1 MNLAGVMIVFPDV
14 SRRHLCKVFPIPL
27 ARDNGRQRELDTD
40 RDKDRSLYDPRT
52 PIMPELRGW
61 ARLSSR
67 TLYSRK
73 DELCAN
79 VIAGQQGEKIEAE
92 SKELSV
98 TLPISCQS
106 VQERQVPRSR
116 SWGMP
121 VLTTGEVYIKI
132 KRRFPGIT
140 LRVLHK
146 ALDSPM
152 NSSSET
158 SKRMGDAFGATFDEI
173 HGSTYLERDAHGLAR
188 LGKSQ
193 VLKRR
198 FGFLSVFGFSCCIL
212 ATWETALALFTEAFH
227 NGGPAA
233 LAWGFLIAW
242 LSSFSVYL
250 CLAEM
255 ASIIFTGTII
265 QGLIILNYPDY
276 EPQNFHGALLAWA
289 VIAVCIFVNTVVAGL
304 LPVLEGLILLIH
316 VLGFIAI
323 LIALVYLSPHSSAED
338 VFFRPLNEGNWPS
351 QGLSYLIGFIGNVA
365 TFVGADA
372 AVHNS
377 PTGFPFIQVFYNGVG
392 RAGATVM
399 TVVIIVIIWC
409 AVIGFAATAS
419 RMTWSFARDRGL
431 PFHRFIRKVHPR
443 TRVPVVAI
451 AVVTLIPCLLNLI
464 YIGSSTAFN
473 DVISMS
479 VSGLYASYLIPCSF
493 LLWRRVTGQI
503 KPHRVREDPGIEI
516 RLGRDRDPDMPSQLS
531 VEGNGDS
538 DILFEEQVLEW
549 GPWRVPGLLGILNNT
564 FACVFCVWVLFWD
577 FWPPN
582 TPVTAENMNYSVLV
596 TGSVILFAVAR
607 YFLGAKVEYR
617 GPLVDYEVKSFAIGP
632 S

>member
-1 MNLAGVMIVFPDV
+1 MTGSPEAPKDTRDV
-14 SRRHLCKVFPIPL
+14 
-27 ARDNGRQRELDTD
+27 
-40 RDKDRSLYDPRT
+40 
-52 PIMPELRGW
+52 
-61 ARLSSR
+61 
-67 TLYSRK
+67 
-73 DELCAN
+73 
-79 VIAGQQGEKIEAE
+79 
-92 SKELSV
+92 
-98 TLPISCQS
+98 
-106 VQERQVPRSR
+106 
-116 SWGMP
+116 
-121 VLTTGEVYIKI
+121 
-132 KRRFPGIT
+132 
-140 LRVLHK
+140 
-146 ALDSPM
+146 
-152 NSSSET
+152 
-158 SKRMGDAFGATFDEI
+158 FGATFNEI

-212 ATWETALALFTEAFH
+212 ATWETALALFTEAFA

-233 LAWGFLIAW
+233 LAWGFPIAW

-255 ASIIFTGTII
+255 ASIAPISGGQYFWVAILAPRKYKRFCGYLTGWLTSLAWIATLAVGSIFTGTII

-323 LIALVYLSPHSSAED
+323 LITLVYLSPHSSAED

-372 AVHNS
+372 AVHMAEEIENPAMNVPRAIVTTVLLNGSTGWAMVLAVLFCLGDIESVINS
-377 PTGFPFIQVFYNGVG
+377 PTGFPFIQVFYNGTG
-392 RAGATVM
+392 RAGATAM
-399 TVVIIVIIWC
+399 TIVIIVIIWF

-431 PFHRFIRKVHPR
+431 PFHRFIRKVDPR

-451 AVVTLIPCLLNLI
+451 VIVTVIPCLLNLI
-464 YIGSSTAFN
+464 YIGSTTAFN

-479 VSGLYASYLIPCSF
+479 VSGLYASYLLPCSF

-503 KPHRVREDPGIEI
+503 KPHRTREG
-516 RLGRDRDPDMPSQLS
+516 LGGETPPSRDREPNTIQQLTL
-531 VEGNGDS
+531 EDNDNGDAA
-538 DILFEEQVLEW
+538 IVYEEQVLEW
-549 GPWRVPGLLGILNNT
+549 GPWRIPGLLGIINNT

-577 FWPPN
+577 FWPPMR
-582 TPVTAENMNYSVLV
+582 PVTAENMNYSVLV

-607 YFLGAKVEYR
+607 YFLGGKVEYR
-617 GPLVDYEVKSFAIGP
+617 GPLIDYEVKGFATAAN
-632 S
+632 